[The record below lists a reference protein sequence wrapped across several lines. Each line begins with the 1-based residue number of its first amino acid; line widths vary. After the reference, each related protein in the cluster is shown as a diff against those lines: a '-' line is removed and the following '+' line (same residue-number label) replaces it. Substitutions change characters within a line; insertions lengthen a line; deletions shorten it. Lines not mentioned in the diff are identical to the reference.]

1 MWSKWSVFTYGAVSM
16 VPEQKGEK
24 PRESLD
30 ISIEIR
36 LYFQATW
43 IHAKA
48 SFNFKYKYKRGE
60 IKNESSG
67 DRYKDIYMAL
77 DIEMGEGQGDLLC

>member
-1 MWSKWSVFTYGAVSM
+1 MHRNEGRRRKRKRG
-16 VPEQKGEK
+16 
-24 PRESLD
+24 SLN

-48 SFNFKYKYKRGE
+48 SFNIKYKYRRGE

-77 DIEMGEGQGDLLC
+77 DIERGEGQGDLLC